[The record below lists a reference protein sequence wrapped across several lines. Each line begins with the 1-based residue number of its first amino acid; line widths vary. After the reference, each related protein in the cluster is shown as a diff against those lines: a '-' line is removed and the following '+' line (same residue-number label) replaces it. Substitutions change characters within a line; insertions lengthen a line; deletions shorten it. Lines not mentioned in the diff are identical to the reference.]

1 MEKYNNKIALWLHTK
16 SSCIQCGWRQ
26 NLCLFFF
33 SLLEKWAIAAH
44 LKVCAHACAGSHYC
58 VFIVCLELRGADRQF
73 PAHTTIEQQNFL
85 SVCAISFSEHVV
97 SLYIEQIL
105 HRYIPRTSGKPCL
118 HFKVWLQTMEA
129 PQFLA
134 KKSSVKNFRRIFPK
148 NLPQLEILGLK
159 SLDVRG
165 ANVVQKKC
173 IQKNLPWLSCIL

>member
-1 MEKYNNKIALWLHTK
+1 MKTK
-16 SSCIQCGWRQ
+16 FVFV
-26 NLCLFFF
+26 FFF
-33 SLLEKWAIAAH
+33 LVGKVSHSCSPKSL
-44 LKVCAHACAGSHYC
+44 CTCMCSHYC

-118 HFKVWLQTMEA
+118 HFKVWLQTMEV

-159 SLDVRG
+159 RLDVRG
-165 ANVVQKKC
+165 ANVVQKKMYPEESSLTFMYL
-173 IQKNLPWLSCIL
+173 IRQGRRLWDQDAGEFLILINVSG